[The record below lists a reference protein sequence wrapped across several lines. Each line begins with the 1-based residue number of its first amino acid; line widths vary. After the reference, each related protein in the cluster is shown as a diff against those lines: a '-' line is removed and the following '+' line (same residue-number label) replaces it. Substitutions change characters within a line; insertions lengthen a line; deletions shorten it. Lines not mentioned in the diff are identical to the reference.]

1 MNAASEK
8 DEQVT
13 FWESAMLEDLTKQA
27 QRLDRSLSWC
37 AQRAWTIARAE
48 LSKPQVEGEHPL
60 AQKILDTRYA
70 SNDESKP
77 RKQTLFFPPAMLTE
91 IKTAAKQQDRS
102 ISWLMQRAW
111 CLAVSEIEK
120 TPAS

>member
-8 DEQVT
+8 AEQVT
-13 FWESAMLEDLTKQA
+13 FWPSDMLEDLTKHA

-48 LSKPQVEGEHPL
+48 LSEPLVDGEPSR
-60 AQKILDTRYA
+60 AKEILDARYA
-70 SNDESKP
+70 SGAESTP
-77 RKQTLFFPPAMLTE
+77 RKQTLFFPPDMLAE
-91 IKTAAKQQDRS
+91 IKTAAKQRDRS

-120 TPAS
+120 APAS